1 MLGTLNLESGRP
13 GPATSVNKFRLPS
26 FQEKGY
32 SPVFLRV
39 DFDDGFMPGSIN
51 MESGSSAPARN
62 VKIVNLQAV

>member
-26 FQEKGY
+26 FQEKAIRL
-32 SPVFLRV
+32 FLRV